1 VCCLCPTHREV
12 GSVNFV
18 RLRPTVEMFKRRRD
32 KIRYFLRHLLGS
44 FPDMFEMVE
53 ALSRFQS
60 ALITNE
66 EEGSTDYN
74 FFVDL
79 AVSSL
84 TLSNIRSL
92 TIPGS
97 KLNESGSSS
106 NFRLNDKHTRI
117 LTKAVVAAGIHL
129 EILSLC
135 NHNITDKGF
144 ESICSDI
151 VSVQRISRQHL
162 HLNLEG
168 NEISGNFISELF
180 LQSEECPLISLNLSH
195 NPLTTSAGMTLADA
209 LRTNRTLQ
217 NVELNNCGFE
227 LNVIIAFGTTL
238 RQNNTLKTLNLGRPL
253 TDKST
258 TQEEGVDH
266 ISRLLASPNT
276 RKILIEV

>member
-18 RLRPTVEMFKRRRD
+18 RLRPPVEMFKCRRD
-32 KIRYFLRHLLGS
+32 KTLPTT

-60 ALITNE
+60 ALITCE

-135 NHNITDKGF
+135 NH
-144 ESICSDI
+144 DI
-151 VSVQRISRQHL
+151 VSVQRLSRQHL

-276 RKILIEV
+276 RKI

>member
-1 VCCLCPTHREV
+1 MTEI
-12 GSVNFV
+12 
-18 RLRPTVEMFKRRRD
+18 VE
-32 KIRYFLRHLLGS
+32 S
-44 FPDMFEMVE
+44 
-53 ALSRFQS
+53 LSKFQS
-60 ALITNE
+60 ALTNLE
-66 EEGSTDYN
+66 EEDSTDYN

-79 AVSSL
+79 AISSL

-106 NFRLNDKHTRI
+106 NYRLNDKHTRI
-117 LTKAVVAAGIHL
+117 LTNAVLAAGIQL

-144 ESICSDI
+144 EFICTDI
-151 VSVQRISRQHL
+151 ITVQRISRQHL

-168 NEISGNFISELF
+168 NNISGSFFSELL

-227 LNVIIAFGTTL
+227 LNVVIAFGTTL

-276 RKILIEV
+276 RK